1 MNGSVSMHNY
11 LFLLIFFPALAVA
24 QTFPTK
30 SLRWV
35 GIATPGTTSDII
47 GRAIGEPLSKRFG

>member
-1 MNGSVSMHNY
+1 MHNY